1 MRWIWMSL
9 TAACVLAA
17 CVTINVYFPAA
28 AAEEAADQ
36 FIDEVI
42 GPKGAAANGG
52 GGWAFSFSLISSAH
66 AQADIDINT
75 PAIREIQARM
85 SERFKS
91 TLEAQFDA
99 GAVGFTHDGLV
110 EVRDA
115 AAIALAQ
122 RARVNAA
129 VAEDNRDRNAV
140 YREIAV
146 ANGHP
151 EWEAEIRQTF
161 ARRWLERARSGWY
174 HKDAQG
180 NWQRKS

>member
-1 MRWIWMSL
+1 MRWLWMSL

-42 GPKGAAANGG
+42 GTEDATGG

-75 PAIREIQARM
+75 PAIQAIQARM
-85 SERFKS
+85 SERFKT
-91 TLEAQFDA
+91 TLEAQFDS
-99 GAVGFTHDGLV
+99 GAVGFSQDGLV

-115 AAIALAQ
+115 AAIPLAQ
-122 RARVNAA
+122 RAKVNAA

>member
-1 MRWIWMSL
+1 MRWIWLSVSAL
-9 TAACVLAA
+9 CVLAA

-36 FIDEVI
+36 FIDEII
-42 GPKGAAANGG
+42 GPESKASGG
-52 GGWAFSFSLISSAH
+52 GGWALNLSLISSAQ
-66 AQADIDINT
+66 AQANLDIDT
-75 PAIREIQARM
+75 PAIRTIQARM
-85 SERFKS
+85 SGRFEQ
-91 TLEAQFDA
+91 TLEAQFNS
-99 GAVGFTHDGLV
+99 GAVGLTDDGLV

-115 AAIALAQ
+115 SAIPLSQ
-122 RARVNAA
+122 RAAVNAA

-161 ARRWLERARSGWY
+161 ARRWVERARSGWY
-174 HKDAQG
+174 YKDASG